1 MNPKEKIQQDL
12 KAAMKAGDIQKRE
25 TLRLLMAAFKQVE
38 VDKRIELSESDAT
51 GILMSEAKKRREAIE
66 EMDKAGRTEL
76 AAQERYELGVIEEY
90 LPKQLSRDEIAALA
104 QQAIQDAGAT
114 SPKDMG
120 NVMKV
125 LMPRLKGQADGKVVN
140 AIVQELLS
148 H

>member
-12 KAAMKAGDIQKRE
+12 KAAMKSGDTQKRE
-25 TLRLLMAAFKQVE
+25 ALRLLTAAFKQVE

-51 GILMSEAKKRREAIE
+51 NILITEAKKRREAIE
-66 EMDKAGRTEL
+66 EMDKAGRVEL
-76 AAQERYELGVIEEY
+76 AAQERYELSLIEEY
-90 LPKQLSRDEIAALA
+90 LPKQLSRDEVETLA
-104 QQAIQDAGAT
+104 RQAIQDAGAT

-125 LMPRLKGQADGKVVN
+125 LMPRLKGQADGKMVN
-140 AIVQELLS
+140 SIVQELLS